1 MVTAMPVVGELAPE
15 FQLVDSSGKKVGL
28 SDFRGKIVAIYFY
41 PKDFTPGCT
50 TQACNLR
57 DNFSEL
63 KKNGVVVLGVSTDDS
78 GSHKRFSE
86 KYSLPFELLA
96 DKDAKV
102 SKAYGV
108 FVEKDFAGKKFFGVK
123 RTTFV
128 VGKNGKLLG
137 VIDQVKTDDHAR
149 QVLSVLEKSSSLKTH

>member
-1 MVTAMPVVGELAPE
+1 MMEKGDTAPDFELS
-15 FQLVDSSGKKVGL
+15 DSTGKIARL

-57 DNFSEL
+57 DNFAEL
-63 KKNGVVVLGVSTDDS
+63 KKNGVVVLGISTDEVD
-78 GSHKRFSE
+78 SHKRFGE

-96 DKDAKV
+96 DVGARV
-102 SKAYGV
+102 SKSYGV
-108 FVEKDFAGKKFFGVK
+108 FVEKNFAGKKFFGIK

-128 VGKNGKLLG
+128 VGKDGKILG
-137 VIDQVKTDDHAR
+137 VIGQVKTEDHAR
-149 QVLSVLEKSSSLKTH
+149 QILGVLEKN

>member
-1 MVTAMPVVGELAPE
+1 MPADGEMAPDFE
-15 FQLVDSSGKKVGL
+15 LPDSTGKKTRL
-28 SDFRGKIVAIYFY
+28 SGFRGKIVALYFY

-63 KKNGVVVLGVSTDDS
+63 KKKGVVVLGVSTDDS
-78 GSHKRFSE
+78 NSHKRFGK

-96 DKDAKV
+96 DTDALV

-108 FVEKDFAGKKFFGVK
+108 YVEKSFAGKKFFGVK

-128 VGKNGKLLG
+128 IGEDGKIVDIIDKVKVEDHTVQILG
-137 VIDQVKTDDHAR
+137 ALKKGTGF
-149 QVLSVLEKSSSLKTH
+149 KTH